1 VSVLSYTRH
10 GMLIGS
16 RIWSGLTCLPYRR
29 RISYR
34 DAQLDV
40 AAAEDDDDD
49 DGGDV

>member
-29 RISYR
+29 RISSYR

-49 DGGDV
+49 GDV